1 MLRKYLLRFTL
12 LSLMF
17 CLTTPFGF
25 AQRHTSDLPAD
36 AIAEVP
42 ELHSFHEVIF
52 IIWHEAWP
60 EKNAALLRKLLPDV
74 ERGISEVAAAKLPG
88 ILREKKAVWEANIK
102 RLQTAG
108 TKYKAAADA
117 NDAPR
122 LLAAAEELHRCFE
135 ILMRS
140 LRPVSRELEDFHE
153 VLYMLYHHY
162 LPDYHLENIRS
173 SAAELMQKM
182 AIVNS
187 VELPERL
194 KQAEPAFLTARSK
207 LSESVG
213 VLKATVTID
222 DEKRIRGAVETLHTN
237 YRELMHVF
245 E

>member
-1 MLRKYLLRFTL
+1 
-12 LSLMF
+12 
-17 CLTTPFGF
+17 
-25 AQRHTSDLPAD
+25 
-36 AIAEVP
+36 
-42 ELHSFHEVIF
+42 
-52 IIWHEAWP
+52 
-60 EKNAALLRKLLPDV
+60 
-74 ERGISEVAAAKLPG
+74 
-88 ILREKKAVWEANIK
+88 
-102 RLQTAG
+102 
-108 TKYKAAADA
+108 
-117 NDAPR
+117 
-122 LLAAAEELHRCFE
+122 
-135 ILMRS
+135 
-140 LRPVSRELEDFHE
+140 
-153 VLYMLYHHY
+153 MLYHHY